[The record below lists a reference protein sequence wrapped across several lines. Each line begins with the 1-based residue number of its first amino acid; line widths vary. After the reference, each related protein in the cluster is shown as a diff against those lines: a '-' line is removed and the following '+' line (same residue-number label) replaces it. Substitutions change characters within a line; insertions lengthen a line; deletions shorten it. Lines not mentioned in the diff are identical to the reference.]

1 MAQGKPIVPR
11 NKENPVGQVAR
22 IRRSSAAIRRQLSA
36 ARKLLKA
43 KISSWPFQ
51 IIETNAKRYEYQISL
66 GELSSVADE
75 ILIAMIGESSHEL
88 VVSEAMAAYENG
100 TAQSA
105 VNIGNISDDYTREIT
120 DILSG
125 APYQRRVSL
134 ISARVFEEMRGF
146 DAQAAKELSRVLRN
160 AVEVG
165 DNPLSIVGK
174 LSNQFGISQGRGEKI
189 ARTEIT
195 GALRRARMD
204 EAEDARQRQ
213 GIRLAMKHFS
223 ANSSTTRQSHAAR
236 HGLLFSVQAVREWY
250 AQDANGIN
258 CKCSQVEVLV
268 DESGKEIGA
277 GKKKARQIN

>member
-1 MAQGKPIVPR
+1 MAQGKPIEPR
-11 NKENPVGQVAR
+11 NEDNPVGQVAR
-22 IRRSSAAIRRQLSA
+22 IRRSSSAIRRQLRA
-36 ARKLLKA
+36 AKKLLKA

-51 IIETNAKRYEYQISL
+51 AIETNAKRYEYQISL

-75 ILIAMIGESSHEL
+75 ILVAMIGESSHEL
-88 VVSEAMAAYENG
+88 VVNEAMAAYENG

-105 VNIGNISDDYTREIT
+105 VNLANISDDYTRQVT

-134 ISARVFEEMRGF
+134 ISARVFEEMKGF
-146 DAQAAKELSRVLRN
+146 DALASKELSRALRN

-165 DNPLSIVGK
+165 KNPRDIAGDLAE
-174 LSNQFGISQGRGEKI
+174 QFVISQGRGEKI

-223 ANSSTTRQSHAAR
+223 ANSPTTRQSHAAR
-236 HGLLFSVQAVREWY
+236 HGQLFTVQEVREFY
-250 AQDANGIN
+250 AVDANGIN

-268 DESGKEIGA
+268 DESGKEIKA
-277 GKKKARQIN
+277 GKRKAR